1 MTIDYKIGVKKLQY
15 INRDAGIMSALLLTG
30 LDMRGVQLRLSWT
43 ENDFF
48 HFCALALNSMH
59 YNKFW

>member
-30 LDMRGVQLRLSWT
+30 LDMKGVQLRLSWT
-43 ENDFF
+43 ENGFF
-48 HFCALALNSMH
+48 HFSALVLNSAH
-59 YNKFW
+59 YKFW

>member
-30 LDMRGVQLRLSWT
+30 LDMRRAI
-43 ENDFF
+43 
-48 HFCALALNSMH
+48 ALVNG
-59 YNKFW
+59 K